1 MADWYTSN
9 STAVITGGAKGLG
22 QAFARQFL
30 ADGLTVLIADRDE
43 EALATAAE
51 TVDHGGRLHTL
62 VADVTDP
69 ASFEHL
75 ADYAFHTLGQV
86 NCLMNNAG
94 AMIRT
99 GLPWEN
105 AEKWQKQLDVNLG
118 GTINGCHTFIPRMLD
133 AGQPGVVINLG
144 SKQGITNPPGSYAYN
159 LSKAGIRT
167 YTESTAHALRQVE
180 GGRLSAH
187 LLVPGFTYTPLVARF
202 IPEKPDF
209 AWTPEQ
215 VVEYALPRLQAG
227 DFYVICP
234 DNESP
239 WELDRKRILWNTQDL
254 TENRPALSRWHDD
267 HKADFEA
274 FVKGE

>member
-22 QAFARQFL
+22 LAFARQFL

-43 EALATAAE
+43 DALANAAD
-51 TVDHGGRLHTL
+51 TVDHAGRLHTL

-75 ADYAFHTLGQV
+75 ADHAYHTLGQV

-94 AMIRT
+94 VMIHA

-133 AGQPGVVINLG
+133 GGQPGVVINLG

-159 LSKAGIRT
+159 LTKAGIRT
-167 YTESTAHALRQVE
+167 YTESTAHALRQIE

-215 VVEYALPRLQAG
+215 VVEFALPRLQAG

-239 WELDRKRILWNTQDL
+239 WELDRKRILWNAQDL

-267 HKADFEA
+267 HKADFET